1 MITKAPPVPLGSMI
15 VRSESISSDVFM
27 IRQIY
32 GVIPVVHT
40 PFLENGEL
48 DYDSLLR
55 ELQWACSQEIDG
67 LCTGMVSELL
77 RLSDSERE
85 TLHRWIGEFDRG
97 DRSFVASVGAE
108 TTDQAVAYAQMA
120 QSAGADAVMAIPPTK
135 TELDAAQLTDYYT
148 QIVELGGLPL
158 IVQDASGYVGNEIPL
173 EVSTGLFERFG
184 AERIMFKPEANPMG
198 PRLSLLRDATG
209 GKAKIFEGS
218 GGISLMDSFHRGI
231 AGTIPGMEFLPQ
243 VLKVWQALQA
253 GDIGKAYEHYLP
265 LCALVSLQLQAG
277 LDGFLAIEKYMMKR
291 QGLFTTDCRREPIEW
306 RMDEETQQ
314 ELERLL
320 MLTDL

>member
-1 MITKAPPVPLGSMI
+1 MIK
-15 VRSESISSDVFM
+15 
-27 IRQIY
+27 QIH

-48 DYDSLLR
+48 DRASLVR
-55 ELQWACSQEIDG
+55 ELEWACSLEIDG

-77 RLSDSERE
+77 RLDDVERE

-108 TTDQAVAYAQMA
+108 STEQAVTYAQMA
-120 QSAGADAVMAIPPTK
+120 RQAGADAFMAIPPTK
-135 TELDAAQLTDYYT
+135 KQLDAQELTNYYT
-148 QIVELGGLPL
+148 QILDLGGLPL

-173 EVSTGLFERFG
+173 EVSVRLFERFG
-184 AERIMFKPEANPMG
+184 SEKVMFKPEANPMG
-198 PRLSLLRDATG
+198 PRLSLLRDATEG
-209 GKAKIFEGS
+209 AAQIFEGS
-218 GGISLMDSFHRGI
+218 GGISLMDSYHRGI

-243 VLKVWQALQA
+243 VLKVWEALQA
-253 GDIGKAYEHYLP
+253 EEIGKAYEHYLP

-291 QGLFTTDCRREPIEW
+291 QGLFTTDVRRNPIEW
-306 RMDEETQQ
+306 EMDLETQH

-320 MLTDL
+320 MLIDL